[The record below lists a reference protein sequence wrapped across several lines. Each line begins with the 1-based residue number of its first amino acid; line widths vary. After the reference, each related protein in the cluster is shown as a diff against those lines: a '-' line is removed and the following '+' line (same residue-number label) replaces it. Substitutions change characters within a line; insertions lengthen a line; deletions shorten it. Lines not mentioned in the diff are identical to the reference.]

1 MCGARAGLPRGS
13 AVLGC
18 PHSFSACIHWRFR
31 VVSWPQRVPGSEV
44 ASRPAGL
51 AAPRVGAKSAGDA
64 RRRKVRGDV
73 ERYRARLARWSDRSA
88 VTALSDFGWKV
99 QGMCAGVEEPI
110 WSSNYERALREYR
123 KQTRGVWGFLRAN
136 RADERLR
143 GAKASAVQGYV
154 AHALDRW
161 RISYPGIPAW
171 MLPVPDELATSKEL
185 APGGSLSLQFGEL
198 DRIVDCIRAKMQPE
212 ISVGGA
218 KFPDSS
224 TLRRPSD
231 FDIVRLTK
239 DEEKVFE
246 AWFSQPGNWRIF
258 AGELDSIARRTL
270 PNTGLVWRQ
279 HKVRIGLDGVDLRVA
294 APDTVFVLPYPVS
307 CRSLPHPMGSI
318 MRALPD
324 RRSLRSGEPEEVVYL
339 EIWAHEGAALPKRP
353 SSPQNESEV
362 LLPAGSRFK
371 VARHVDLPYVE
382 EYEHLPRTKY
392 AHGVQVLQL

>member
-1 MCGARAGLPRGS
+1 
-13 AVLGC
+13 
-18 PHSFSACIHWRFR
+18 
-31 VVSWPQRVPGSEV
+31 
-44 ASRPAGL
+44 
-51 AAPRVGAKSAGDA
+51 
-64 RRRKVRGDV
+64 
-73 ERYRARLARWSDRSA
+73 
-88 VTALSDFGWKV
+88 
-99 QGMCAGVEEPI
+99 MCAGVEEPI

-294 APDTVFVLPYPVS
+294 APDTVFVLPYP
-307 CRSLPHPMGSI
+307 
-318 MRALPD
+318 A
-324 RRSLRSGEPEEVVYL
+324 LRS
-339 EIWAHEGAALPKRP
+339 
-353 SSPQNESEV
+353 
-362 LLPAGSRFK
+362 
-371 VARHVDLPYVE
+371 
-382 EYEHLPRTKY
+382 
-392 AHGVQVLQL
+392 